1 MKKLLTLVC
10 LFTAIRHGISQN
22 EIADSIWQKVATEKN
37 DSARFYLIF
46 SMLTESETN
55 PVLDMEN
62 AEKLLVP
69 CEKSND
75 KVGQVLC
82 IGCIGYDYRAFGN
95 TTKSLEYNMR
105 AYAVAEETKSPRLLS
120 AAALLLAQN
129 YLDLVNYPKALAYN
143 TESLRYASK
152 VEQNIFTIMSYQNM
166 GEVYLGMN
174 KIDSALACSQMAYQI
189 SLKTGIR
196 EYLGPVYEQL
206 GEIESRMKNSTL
218 AISYFNLA
226 LDEAIKSRSP
236 KFTSKSFYAIAD
248 YYYKNNQNDSA
259 IAYASKAIAVVQHT
273 AFFTMT
279 IKPAKMLLDIYRNG
293 NIDSAFK
300 YSEMHRVANDSL
312 YNIKAIQDA
321 QLMTFEDEAR
331 REELAVAENGAE
343 EQRKANIEYALMALG
358 IISIIV
364 VFLLLSRSVV
374 TSERI
379 IEFFGVVALLLVF
392 EFLNLLLHPFLEK
405 MTHHSPVIMLLAL
418 VCIAAILVPL
428 HHKIEKWA
436 THRLIEK
443 NKAIRLAAAKKT
455 LEKLDKKE
463 K

>member
-1 MKKLLTLVC
+1 MRKSYCT
-10 LFTAIRHGISQN
+10 
-22 EIADSIWQKVATEKN
+22 DSAWQKVAAEKN

-46 SMLTESETN
+46 NMLTESETN

-62 AEKLLVP
+62 AEKMLVP
-69 CEKSND
+69 CEENND

-95 TTKSLEYNMR
+95 NAKSMEYNMR
-105 AYAVAEETKSPRLLS
+105 AYAIAQETRSPRLLV

-129 YLDLVNYPKALAYN
+129 YLDLTDYPKALAYN

-152 VEQNIFTIMSYQNM
+152 TEQNIFTIMSYQNM
-166 GEVYLGMN
+166 GEIYLAMN
-174 KIDSALACSQMAYQI
+174 RVDSALTCSQMAYQL

-196 EYLGPVYEQL
+196 EYLGPVYGQL
-206 GEIESRMKNSTL
+206 GDIEARMKNGTL

-226 LDEAIKSRSP
+226 LDEAIKSKSP
-236 KFTSKSFYAIAD
+236 KFTSKAYHAIAN
-248 YYYKNNQNDSA
+248 YYYNAGQKDSA
-259 IAYASKAIAVVQHT
+259 IAYARKAIVVVQRT

-279 IKPAKMLLDIYRNG
+279 IKPAKLLLDIYRGG

-312 YNIKAIQDA
+312 YNIKAVQQA
-321 QLMTFEDEAR
+321 QLMTFEEEAR
-331 REELAVAENGAE
+331 RADLAVAANEAD
-343 EQRKANIEYALMALG
+343 EQRKENIEFALMALG
-358 IISIIV
+358 IITIIV
-364 VFLLLSRSVV
+364 VFLLLSRSLV
-374 TSERI
+374 TNERI

-392 EFLNLLLHPFLEK
+392 EFLNLVLHPFLEK
-405 MTHHSPVIMLLAL
+405 MTHHSPVLMLLAL

-443 NKAIRLAAAKKT
+443 NKAVRLAAAKKAI
-455 LEKLDKKE
+455 EQLDKGVK
-463 K
+463 